1 MATQQ
6 ELYRGLPQHVEAI
19 KAHIAHLEE
28 HIQVLMASE
37 PVEAVTGAAS
47 SNLGL
52 TLFVFALAIFLGVEL
67 ITKVPSQL
75 HTPLMSGSNAISG
88 ITIVGALVALQKL
101 PSNTN
106 SPMVIVLGTL
116 AVITASI
123 NVVGGYLVTDRM
135 LGMFKSKNKQ
145 EG

>member
-1 MATQQ
+1 
-6 ELYRGLPQHVEAI
+6 
-19 KAHIAHLEE
+19 
-28 HIQVLMASE
+28 MASE
-37 PVEAVTGAAS
+37 PVEAVTGG
-47 SNLGL
+47 NLGL

-88 ITIVGALVALQKL
+88 ITIVGALVALQNV
-101 PSNTN
+101 PSN
-106 SPMVIVLGTL
+106 SPMVILLGTL

>member
-37 PVEAVTGAAS
+37 PIEAVTGAAS

-88 ITIVGALVALQKL
+88 ITIVGALVALQNI
-101 PSNTN
+101 PSN

>member
-1 MATQQ
+1 MNNTELLQSMQARIDAMQ
-6 ELYRGLPQHVEAI
+6 EVLVGMEARIEGL
-19 KAHIAHLEE
+19 IAD
-28 HIQVLMASE
+28 
-37 PVEAVTGAAS
+37 AAS
-47 SNLGL
+47 RPVAEAAAASDGNMGL

-88 ITIVGALVALQKL
+88 ITIVGALIALKNV
-101 PSNTN
+101 PAD
-106 SPMVIVLGTL
+106 SPMVILLGTL
-116 AVITASI
+116 AVITATV

-135 LGMFKSKNKQ
+135 LGMFKSKK